1 MAPCPAGEG
10 HKTAKKR
17 LKEGQ
22 AAGVAKVIGTS
33 KLRTKYESHEAKR
46 NLCAAYDLFLA
57 DERILPSLPKLL
69 GALPPFTALLSC
81 LQYLKVNSALPAEAP
96 ECVLPSFTALLS
108 STKYLLAD
116 SALPAHAPGCALPPF
131 TALLSCTNT
140 YMQILSSLRIMLSE
154 RCVWFWRCCNDHL
167 AVYACERCVWFW
179 RCCNDQLAVFALLPK
194 HQGAR
199 CPCSVALLL
208 ASNHH
213 QADALPAQCCWVRPA
228 TRPGSPAC
236 LHRGLPCV
244 RPYVAALWAHLCRV
258 L

>member
-10 HKTAKKR
+10 HKAAKKR

-81 LQYLKVNSALPAEAP
+81 LQYFWVNSALPGEAP

-108 STKYLLAD
+108 CTKYLLAD

-131 TALLSCTNT
+131 TALLSCVIT
-140 YMQILSSLRIMLSE
+140 YRQILLKVLSE
-154 RCVWFWRCCNDHL
+154 RCVWFWRCCH
-167 AVYACERCVWFW
+167 V
-179 RCCNDQLAVFALLPK
+179 CNDLLAVFALLLK
-194 HQGAR
+194 HLGAR

-208 ASNHH
+208 VSNHH
-213 QADALPAQCCWVRPA
+213 QADALPAQCC
-228 TRPGSPAC
+228 
-236 LHRGLPCV
+236 
-244 RPYVAALWAHLCRV
+244 
-258 L
+258 